1 MAKAKL
7 IATRPYERRIVKL
20 LPPDERDRMET
31 AVAINPEAHPIV
43 PGTKGVRKA
52 RWSQRARRSRV
63 ARDIIS
69 GLKDAVAFARGE
81 ITLGVR
87 VVNVPNPVDVRAL
100 RSKLGL
106 SQSEFAAQYGM
117 SLRTLQ
123 EWEQGRTNP
132 DGAVRAYLTVIDR
145 NPQAVIEAL
154 TDR

>member
-1 MAKAKL
+1 
-7 IATRPYERRIVKL
+7 
-20 LPPDERDRMET
+20 
-31 AVAINPEAHPIV
+31 
-43 PGTKGVRKA
+43 
-52 RWSQRARRSRV
+52 V

-123 EWEQGRTNP
+123 EWEQSRTNP